1 GGGGGEERG
10 EVGPGGRRAGV
21 AGDDG
26 AADAPVRGGA
36 HPLQPGAAGA
46 AREPLGAVV
55 GAVVD
60 DDDAVDPCRDGGDR
74 ASDRGGL
81 VVGRDDDADGE
92 AAVHPE
98 VQVPVPVDD
107 QTDVLGFCN
116 RKGDTMAAGGGNK
129 VILIG
134 NLGAAPELSYPPK
147 GQAVCDIR
155 LATNESWTDKSG
167 QRQERTEWHRVVF
180 WGKPAEICKQYLT
193 KGQKLYVEGR
203 LQTRTWDD
211 KD

>member
-1 GGGGGEERG
+1 VPVAAPRAAGGDGAGGAPGGGGAPGPAAAQAPRHVEPERQ
-10 EVGPGGRRAGV
+10 RAAV

-26 AADAPVRGGA
+26 AADAAVRGVA
-36 HPLQPGAAGA
+36 HHLQPGAAGA

-98 VQVPVPVDD
+98 VQVPVQVDD
-107 QTDVLGFCN
+107 LTDVLGFCN
-116 RKGDTMAAGGGNK
+116 RKGDTMAAGGVNK

-134 NLGAAPELSYPPK
+134 NLGADPEL
-147 GQAVCDIR
+147 
-155 LATNESWTDKSG
+155 
-167 QRQERTEWHRVVF
+167 
-180 WGKPAEICKQYLT
+180 
-193 KGQKLYVEGR
+193 
-203 LQTRTWDD
+203 
-211 KD
+211 KDTPNSKAGG